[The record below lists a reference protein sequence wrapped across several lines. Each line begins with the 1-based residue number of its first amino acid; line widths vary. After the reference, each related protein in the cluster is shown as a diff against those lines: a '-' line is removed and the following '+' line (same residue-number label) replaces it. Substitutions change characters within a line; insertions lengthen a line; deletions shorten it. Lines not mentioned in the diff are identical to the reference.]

1 VDFRIKPDVMAPGV
15 NVLSSI
21 PVSFCGGNPCFAF
34 FQGTSMATP
43 HLAGSAAVVRQQHPD
58 WSAAQIRS
66 AVVNT
71 ADQGVVKTFDTG
83 AIANDPN
90 VIGSGRENLLAA
102 VNSRLALDP
111 VSVSFGAVP
120 SGSGQSKTYALT
132 LTNLSAAKLDLEL
145 SVSSASGAGVSYSV
159 TPTAS
164 VAAGGSTVVV
174 VAMSADKGAGF
185 GDHNAVLSIRSG
197 GAAIGHAGVYTLIK

>member
-1 VDFRIKPDVMAPGV
+1 
-15 NVLSSI
+15 
-21 PVSFCGGNPCFAF
+21 VSFCAGNPCFAF

-43 HLAGSAAVVRQQHPD
+43 HLAGSAAIVRQQHQD

-71 ADQGVVKTFDTG
+71 ADQGVVKTFNTG
-83 AIANDPN
+83 VIASDPN

-102 VNSRLALDP
+102 VESQLAIDP

-120 SGSGQSKTYALT
+120 SGSGQSKTFALT
-132 LTNLSAAKLDLEL
+132 LTNLSGANLDLEL
-145 SVSSASGAGVSYSV
+145 SVSSASGPGVSYSV
-159 TPTAS
+159 APAAS

-174 VAMSADKGAGF
+174 VAMSAEKGAGS
-185 GDHNAVLSIRSG
+185 GDHNAVLSISSG
-197 GAAIGHAGVYTLIK
+197 GAAIAHAGVYTLIK